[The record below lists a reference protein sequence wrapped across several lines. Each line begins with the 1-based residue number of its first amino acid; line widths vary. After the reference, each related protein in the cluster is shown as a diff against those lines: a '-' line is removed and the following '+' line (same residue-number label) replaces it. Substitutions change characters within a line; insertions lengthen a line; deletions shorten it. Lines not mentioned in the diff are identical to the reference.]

1 MQRPSSE
8 AIIIAVVFTIVV
20 LPVLAVCGW
29 IVFDR
34 HFSSLGTRHPNT
46 YKVVLSA
53 IVAADERAA
62 AKGKPTAWPV
72 KGQWASSSDYF
83 RAVLPRRIRN
93 EVLSPERSCC
103 ILAGAKDEDDSM
115 PVIWSSNFRITLE
128 DLLAPIDP
136 TNAVSWA
143 DKLVPGRKPF
153 GAWQVVLVRRN
164 GSFQVV
170 KNKDLTDAAFLG
182 GAVPHHPE
190 ALKILEP

>member
-8 AIIIAVVFTIVV
+8 AIIIAVVSTIVI
-20 LPVLAVCGW
+20 LPVLVICTLFARDRWFHGRTISDPPLYKEVHAMLANAEETAV
-29 IVFDR
+29 
-34 HFSSLGTRHPNT
+34 
-46 YKVVLSA
+46 
-53 IVAADERAA
+53 
-62 AKGKPTAWPV
+62 AKGETPVWPV

-136 TNAVSWA
+136 TNAVSWV

-190 ALKILEP
+190 ALEILEP

>member
-20 LPVLAVCGW
+20 LPVLVICTLFARDRWFHGRTISDPPLYKEVHAMLANAEETAV
-29 IVFDR
+29 
-34 HFSSLGTRHPNT
+34 
-46 YKVVLSA
+46 
-53 IVAADERAA
+53 
-62 AKGKPTAWPV
+62 AKGETPVWPV
-72 KGQWASSSDYF
+72 KGQWSSSSDFF
-83 RAVLPRRIRN
+83 RAVLPRRLRKEI
-93 EVLSPERSCC
+93 LDPKRSCC

-190 ALKILEP
+190 ALEILEP

>member
-8 AIIIAVVFTIVV
+8 AIIIAVVLAIVV

-34 HFSSLGTRHPNT
+34 HFSRLGTKQPNT
-46 YKVVLSA
+46 YKVVHSA

-62 AKGKPTAWPV
+62 AEGKATAWPV

-93 EVLSPERSCC
+93 EVLSPGRSCC
-103 ILAGAKDEDDSM
+103 ILAGAKDEDDAM
-115 PVIWSSNFRITLE
+115 PFLWSSNFRITLE
-128 DLLAPIDP
+128 DILAPIDP
-136 TNAVSWA
+136 TNEVSWA
-143 DKLVPGRKPF
+143 GKLVPGGNSF
-153 GAWQVVLVRRN
+153 GTWQVVLVRRN
-164 GSFQVV
+164 GSFQVI

-182 GAVPHHPE
+182 GAVPRHPE
-190 ALKILEP
+190 SLEILEP

>member
-8 AIIIAVVFTIVV
+8 AIIIAVVFAIVV

-34 HFSSLGTRHPNT
+34 HFSRLGTKHPDT
-46 YKVVLSA
+46 YKVVHSA

-62 AKGKPTAWPV
+62 AEGKATAWPV

-143 DKLVPGRKPF
+143 GKLVPGRKPF
-153 GAWQVVLVRRN
+153 GTWQVVLVRRN
-164 GSFQVV
+164 GSSQVI
-170 KNKDLTDAAFLG
+170 KNKALTDAAFLG
-182 GAVPHHPE
+182 GAVPRHPE
-190 ALKILEP
+190 ALEILEP

>member
-8 AIIIAVVFTIVV
+8 SIIAVVLAIVV
-20 LPVLAVCGW
+20 LPVLAVGGW

-34 HFSSLGTRHPNT
+34 HFSRLGTKQPNT
-46 YKVVLSA
+46 YKVVHSA

-103 ILAGAKDEDDSM
+103 ILAGAKDEDGSM
-115 PVIWSSNFRITLE
+115 PVLWSSNFRITLE

-143 DKLVPGRKPF
+143 DKLVPGGNSF
-153 GAWQVVLVRRN
+153 GTLQVVLVRR
-164 GSFQVV
+164 GGTIQVI

-190 ALKILEP
+190 ALEILEP